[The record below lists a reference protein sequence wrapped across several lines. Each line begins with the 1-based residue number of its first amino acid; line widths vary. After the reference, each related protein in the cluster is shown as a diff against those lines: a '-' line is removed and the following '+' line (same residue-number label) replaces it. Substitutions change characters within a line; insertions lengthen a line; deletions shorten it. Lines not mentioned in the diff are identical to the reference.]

1 MVQLPSR
8 ELGISYRICMDRDLH
23 SVIDGLCQNAL
34 RHEFSAIESSVPAQV
49 YSVPRKNPV
58 LKTSQGPF

>member
-1 MVQLPSR
+1 MQLPPR

-23 SVIDGLCQNAL
+23 SVIDGLCQNVL
-34 RHEFSAIESSVPAQV
+34 RHEFSAIENSGPAQV

-58 LKTSQGPF
+58 LRTSQGVF